1 MDGVDVDGS
10 SLGNQRVVPH
20 GNQRV
25 VPHGNAQTST
35 GQAVK
40 HNACIDSGEEA

>member
-10 SLGNQRVVPH
+10 SRGNQRVVTH
-20 GNQRV
+20 GT
-25 VPHGNAQTST
+25 AQTST

-40 HNACIDSGEEA
+40 HNACTDSGEEA